1 MSVMLPLALSC
12 GPNSGDRKLCENEAR
27 SRAVDGAESRG
38 VMEKS
43 PLRKKRKRSTIETT
57 PQGFWS
63 SSMQTSEVV
72 FRCANMKKRQ
82 ESVSCALTV
91 SCVLNGW
98 NCEGDSLKM
107 EGTLEINVLMGQLK
121 MDMSRKSSLI
131 KSVRWK
137 IPIRLPVHESIPS
150 MKPTI
155 RVDDRYRRN
164 DVALHDPQNYT
175 LRDGALSKPS

>member
-1 MSVMLPLALSC
+1 M
-12 GPNSGDRKLCENEAR
+12 
-27 SRAVDGAESRG
+27 
-38 VMEKS
+38 MEKS

-98 NCEGDSLKM
+98 NCEDDSLKN
-107 EGTLEINVLMGQLK
+107 G
-121 MDMSRKSSLI
+121 
-131 KSVRWK
+131 
-137 IPIRLPVHESIPS
+137 
-150 MKPTI
+150 
-155 RVDDRYRRN
+155 RYARDKR
-164 DVALHDPQNYT
+164 A
-175 LRDGALSKPS
+175 DGAVEDGHVAEVQLDQVGALEDPDQIACT

>member
-1 MSVMLPLALSC
+1 MLPLALSC

-27 SRAVDGAESRG
+27 SRAVEGAESRG

-43 PLRKKRKRSTIETT
+43 PLRKKRKRSTMDTT

-98 NCEGDSLKM
+98 NCGSDGSTERYAGD
-107 EGTLEINVLMGQLK
+107 E
-121 MDMSRKSSLI
+121 R
-131 KSVRWK
+131 
-137 IPIRLPVHESIPS
+137 
-150 MKPTI
+150 
-155 RVDDRYRRN
+155 
-164 DVALHDPQNYT
+164 A
-175 LRDGALSKPS
+175 DGAVEDGHVAEVELDQVGALEDSDQIAWE